1 MSLQVITGCMFSG
14 KTTELL
20 RLYRESE
27 EAKLLVNHSKD
38 SRYSVRSDVTSHDL
52 KTERSLAFENL
63 EALRR
68 EAVYLSASRV
78 FIDEAQFFP
87 NLYDT
92 VKLMVDEDRKHV
104 VVAGLNGDYRRRA
117 FGQIPMLLPIA
128 DSVSI
133 LHASCSECGKPALF
147 SHRPEAS
154 GSVVNVGGALEYVS
168 LCRDH
173 YLNAI
178 TNTILSKPLQ

>member
-27 EAKLLVNHSKD
+27 EAKVLVNHSKD
-38 SRYSVRSDVTSHDL
+38 SRYSAHSDVTSHDL
-52 KTERSLAFENL
+52 NTERSLALENL
-63 EALRR
+63 ETLRR
-68 EAVYLSASRV
+68 EAVYVSASRI
-78 FIDEAQFFP
+78 FIDEAQFFS

-104 VVAGLNGDYRRRA
+104 VVAGLNGDYMRRV
-117 FGQIPMLLPIA
+117 FGQISMLLPIA

-133 LHASCSECGKPALF
+133 LHARCFQCDKSALF
-147 SHRPEAS
+147 THRKEPS
-154 GSVVNVGGALEYVS
+154 GSAVNVGGALKYVS

-178 TNTILSKPLQ
+178 PNTILSETS

>member
-1 MSLQVITGCMFSG
+1 MFSG

-20 RLYRESE
+20 RLYRESK

-38 SRYSVRSDVTSHDL
+38 SRYNADSDVTSHDL
-52 KTERSLAFENL
+52 NTERSLALENL
-63 EALRR
+63 DALHREAL
-68 EAVYLSASRV
+68 YFSASRI
-78 FIDEAQFFP
+78 FIDEAQFFS

-92 VKLMVDEDRKHV
+92 VKRMVDDDRKHV
-104 VVAGLNGDYRRRA
+104 VVAGLNGDYMRRV
-117 FGQIPMLLPIA
+117 FGEISMLLPIA

-133 LHASCSECGKPALF
+133 LHASCVQCGKPAMF
-147 SHRPEAS
+147 THRKD
-154 GSVVNVGGALEYVS
+154 GSDSAVNVGGALEYAS

-178 TNTILSKPLQ
+178 PDTILSETSQ